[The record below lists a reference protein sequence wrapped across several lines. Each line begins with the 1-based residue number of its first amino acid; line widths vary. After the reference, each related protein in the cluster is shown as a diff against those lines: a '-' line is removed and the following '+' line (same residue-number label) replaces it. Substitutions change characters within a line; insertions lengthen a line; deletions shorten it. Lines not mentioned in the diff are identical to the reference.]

1 LFGRV
6 AAVIQKTL
14 RRMLP
19 HWYEMDNVLK
29 EVLLRLY
36 KV

>member
-19 HWYEMDNVLK
+19 HRYETVKVLK